1 MFRSQIDTIKSFR
14 LRLDCLLEAFW
25 RCHSISLLIVSGAV
39 LTLNYSWAAHITTI
53 PLSGPCRR
61 LSGFLYVY
69 CLERKARDS
78 PHAVTLVTNS
88 KNRCSAT
95 SNDAA
100 VAACPDPA
108 SSCLREVR
116 KRGSGRAAPQ
126 VYFNVLGWVD

>member
-61 LSGFLYVY
+61 LPGFLYVC

-100 VAACPDPA
+100 VGGMPPK

-116 KRGSGRAAPQ
+116 KRGSAGAALQ
-126 VYFNVLGWVD
+126 VYFNVLSWVD